1 MSLAAVLRNAV
12 QQAAPQQQQRIQT
25 VNDFLFS
32 TALDG
37 VNMFKLLR

>member
-1 MSLAAVLRNAV
+1 LSAALRGTIEQ
-12 QQAAPQQQQRIQT
+12 QQAGQQRTQT

-32 TALDG
+32 AALDG